1 MNTGTHPKQTICDID
16 TVKTLDA
23 FGYYVTSEGW
33 WTKRYHLMHRELD
46 YPLFSHDDI
55 SHVVAKGLAY
65 LLVMITE
72 HHDHPKR
79 NT

>member
-1 MNTGTHPKQTICDID
+1 MEKGTHPREAITNID

-23 FGYYVTSEGW
+23 FGYFVTSDGW
-33 WTKRYHLMHRELD
+33 WTKKYHLMHREFD

-55 SHVVAKGLAY
+55 SLVIAKGLAY
-65 LLVMITE
+65 LLVTTTE
-72 HHDHPKR
+72 HHE